1 MTEVESTSYW
11 REGIIGG
18 FELDSGTMGE
28 FSHFFMKN
36 FSKDA

>member
-28 FSHFFMKN
+28 FSHFLMKN